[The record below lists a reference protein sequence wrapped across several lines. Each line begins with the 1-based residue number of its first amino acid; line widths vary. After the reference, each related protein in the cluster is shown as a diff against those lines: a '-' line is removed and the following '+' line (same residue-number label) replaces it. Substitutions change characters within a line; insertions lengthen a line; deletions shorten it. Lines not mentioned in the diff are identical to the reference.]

1 MCHNKQYVVSI
12 ISKVTISRYGKFILR
27 DHTGQENGHTSTL
40 NTCMLP

>member
-27 DHTGQENGHTSTL
+27 DHTGKENGHNEYIKYIL
-40 NTCMLP
+40 H